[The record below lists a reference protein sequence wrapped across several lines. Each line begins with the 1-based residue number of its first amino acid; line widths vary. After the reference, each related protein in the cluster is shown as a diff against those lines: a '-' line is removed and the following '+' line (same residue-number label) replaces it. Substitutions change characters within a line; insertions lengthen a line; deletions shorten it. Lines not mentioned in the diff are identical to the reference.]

1 MYRKNLKSM
10 NYLRDFLKEKER
22 TLKLKE
28 MEELEKKEQI
38 VDDIELSDI
47 DLDDLNNDFFDGME
61 DEEPEESIEKPE
73 AIAWYYTLAIPK
85 DRNDPYCP
93 RLVSNATDETGLLKE
108 MGLPIGT
115 FFVELMDWDGLGYCQ
130 SEEEIEILYKA
141 LTGTN
146 LEN

>member
-1 MYRKNLKSM
+1 MRTKEVKFPLTPITEETFIRQGWRKCDVNEPLFEELGEGLD
-10 NYLRDFLKEKER
+10 NFFD
-22 TLKLKE
+22 E
-28 MEELEKKEQI
+28 ME
-38 VDDIELSDI
+38 DDEI
-47 DLDDLNNDFFDGME
+47 
-61 DEEPEESIEKPE
+61 EEPEEPMEKTE

-93 RLVSNATDETGLLKE
+93 RLVSNATDESGLLKE
-108 MGLPIGT
+108 MGLPEGT

-130 SEEEIEILYKA
+130 SEEDIEILYKA

>member
-1 MYRKNLKSM
+1 MRTKEVKFPLTPITEETFERQGWRKCDVNEPLFEE
-10 NYLRDFLKEKER
+10 LGEGLDEFFD
-22 TLKLKE
+22 E
-28 MEELEKKEQI
+28 ME
-38 VDDIELSDI
+38 DDEI
-47 DLDDLNNDFFDGME
+47 
-61 DEEPEESIEKPE
+61 EEPEEPMEKPE

-93 RLVSNATDETGLLKE
+93 RLVSNATDESGLLKE
-108 MGLPIGT
+108 MGLPEGT

-130 SEEEIEILYKA
+130 SEEDIEILYKA

>member
-1 MYRKNLKSM
+1 MRTKEVKFPLTPITEETFIRQGWRKCDVNEPL
-10 NYLRDFLKEKER
+10 F
-22 TLKLKE
+22 
-28 MEELEKKEQI
+28 EEFGEDE
-38 VDDIELSDI
+38 
-47 DLDDLNNDFFDGME
+47 DGME
-61 DEEPEESIEKPE
+61 DDEMEEPMEKPE

-85 DRNDPYCP
+85 DRTDPYCP
-93 RLVSNATDETGLLKE
+93 RLVSNATDESGLLKE
-108 MGLPIGT
+108 MGLPEGT

>member
-1 MYRKNLKSM
+1 MRTKEVKFPLTPITEETFERQGWRKCDVNEPLFEELGEGLD
-10 NYLRDFLKEKER
+10 NFFD
-22 TLKLKE
+22 E
-28 MEELEKKEQI
+28 ME
-38 VDDIELSDI
+38 DDEI
-47 DLDDLNNDFFDGME
+47 
-61 DEEPEESIEKPE
+61 EEPEEPMEKPE

-93 RLVSNATDETGLLKE
+93 RLVSNATDESGLLKE
-108 MGLPIGT
+108 MGLPEGT

-130 SEEEIEILYKA
+130 SEEDIEILYKA